1 VSHREQG
8 TSRRRRDPIEPLEI
22 IQKGRLA
29 GLGFSTVR
37 EIVSES
43 GGVVTVDSVPGRGTR
58 VTVYLPVAVGDVV
71 VATPAQRARIR
82 RSGTETVLL
91 IEDDVA
97 VRDRVRRLLE
107 GSG

>member
-1 VSHREQG
+1 
-8 TSRRRRDPIEPLEI
+8 
-22 IQKGRLA
+22 
-29 GLGFSTVR
+29 
-37 EIVSES
+37 VSES